1 MNKKYKETD
10 LEQCKIVL
18 KNLLDAVPIESKI
31 FGICC
36 HPFTDTAIIPDLTN
50 KDMGNYWNLTID
62 DDFEK
67 WRNYIFNKI
76 DAKDNIYSLFIMIN
90 KPYKLAALKYCK
102 DYLSIYDFSKLLKN
116 CWTISENP
124 NKDINVS
131 CNELIRFFKRADK
144 KVLMDDNEYQ
154 IWINLPDEITLYRG
168 VASKSNPK
176 GLSWTKNLEIAKWFK
191 DRWKADGYILEA
203 TVKKEDVFCYFTNRD
218 EDEFIVNVNNI
229 QIQKY

>member
-1 MNKKYKETD
+1 MENKKLTKRICTIMNKKYKETD

-76 DAKDNIYSLFIMIN
+76 DTKDNIYSLFIMIN

-102 DYLSIYDFSKLLKN
+102 DYLSIYDFSKLQEMCEKPAPLGVG
-116 CWTISENP
+116 WI
-124 NKDINVS
+124 
-131 CNELIRFFKRADK
+131 A
-144 KVLMDDNEYQ
+144 Q
-154 IWINLPDEITLYRG
+154 IM
-168 VASKSNPK
+168 
-176 GLSWTKNLEIAKWFK
+176 
-191 DRWKADGYILEA
+191 
-203 TVKKEDVFCYFTNRD
+203 CM
-218 EDEFIVNVNNI
+218 
-229 QIQKY
+229 

>member
-76 DAKDNIYSLFIMIN
+76 DTKILKLLMGEKNKLMKDNSL
-90 KPYKLAALKYCK
+90 YKLKE
-102 DYLSIYDFSKLLKN
+102 FP
-116 CWTISENP
+116 ISE
-124 NKDINVS
+124 KVS
-131 CNELIRFFKRADK
+131 
-144 KVLMDDNEYQ
+144 
-154 IWINLPDEITLYRG
+154 
-168 VASKSNPK
+168 
-176 GLSWTKNLEIAKWFK
+176 
-191 DRWKADGYILEA
+191 
-203 TVKKEDVFCYFTNRD
+203 
-218 EDEFIVNVNNI
+218 VNVLFNLYYFYI
-229 QIQKY
+229 IL